1 MFRLLSSPILK
12 AIGGTLETRTL
23 YAFAADAILVVHAL
37 FVAFVVFGL
46 ILIFVGKLLSW
57 QWILNPWYR
66 ILHLLGIGVVVLQ
79 SWLGVICP
87 LTTWEMNLR
96 LKAGESAYED
106 SFVVYW
112 LNELLYYQAPSWV
125 FILCYTV
132 FGGLALSSWFLVRP
146 RQFSVRERHGSS

>member
-1 MFRLLSSPILK
+1 
-12 AIGGTLETRTL
+12 LETRTL
-23 YAFAADAILVVHAL
+23 YAFAADAILVTHVL
-37 FVAFVVFGL
+37 FVVFVVFGL
-46 ILIFVGKLLSW
+46 VLIFVGKLLSW
-57 QWILNPWYR
+57 RWIRNPCYR
-66 ILHLLGIGVVVLQ
+66 ILHLLGIVVVVLQ

-96 LKAGESAYED
+96 SKAGESAYED

-125 FILCYTV
+125 FILCYTA

-146 RQFSVRERHGSS
+146 RQCSVGDRHGSP

>member
-1 MFRLLSSPILK
+1 MLRSLSSPLLK
-12 AIGGTLETRTL
+12 GVGGTLETRIL
-23 YAFAADAILVVHAL
+23 YALAADAILVTHAL

-46 ILIFVGKLLSW
+46 VLIFVGNLLSW
-57 QWILNPWYR
+57 QWIRNPWYR
-66 ILHLLGIGVVVLQ
+66 TLHLLGIGAVVLQ